1 MTFLIK
7 NIISKRIILILGFF
21 SLGFIAPLSNS
32 LISVDTNTDKEKFFA
47 PVISQLLIRGVSND
61 FIKLVLNDSRVSFNP
76 KIVKI
81 NVLGQSTKAD
91 YTKTYNDKAVEKS
104 KQFLADNIEVLTK
117 VEEKYGVPK
126 EVITSLLWI
135 ETKHGTYTGSNQIV
149 SVFFS
154 AAMANQKEYLDQ
166 NIQNLKD
173 AFQGTDEELIEQIN
187 KVKNRSN
194 KKTEWALN
202 ELVALE
208 KLSKISPTPV
218 LELQGSWAG
227 AFGWSQFLPSSYISW
242 AVDGD
247 NDGKIDL
254 FNKIDAIYSVANYLK
269 TNGWKDT
276 EEAKKAAVFH
286 YNNSTEYV
294 NAVLTLAEKIK
305 KV

>member
-1 MTFLIK
+1 MTFINKYINSKKILIIFGFCLLG
-7 NIISKRIILILGFF
+7 IIS
-21 SLGFIAPLSNS
+21 PLSNNLKS
-32 LISVDTNTDKEKFFA
+32 IDTQTDKEKLFA

-61 FIKLVLNDSRVSFNP
+61 FIKLLMNNP
-76 KIVKI
+76 KVEFNSKFVKI
-81 NVLGQSTKAD
+81 NVLGQSVKAD
-91 YTKTYNDKAVEKS
+91 YTKTYNDKAIEKS
-104 KQFLADNIEVLTK
+104 KQFLADNIELLTK
-117 VEEKYGVPK
+117 VEGIYGVPK

-135 ETKHGTYTGSNQIV
+135 ETKHGTYTGNNQIV
-149 SVFFS
+149 SVFLS

-166 NIQNLKD
+166 NIKNLKD
-173 AFQGTDEELIEQIN
+173 AFQGTDEELAEQIN
-187 KVKNRSN
+187 KVKQRSN
-194 KKTEWALN
+194 KKTDWALN

-208 KLSKISPTPV
+208 KLSKVSPIPI
-218 LELQGSWAG
+218 LEIQGSWAG

-269 TNGWKDT
+269 TNGWKDN

-286 YNNSTEYV
+286 YNNSTDYV
-294 NAVLTLAEKIK
+294 NAVLTLADKIK